1 MKLKIVA
8 AVAAIGLAA
17 YAKAPAIGY
26 MLDISRDK
34 VPTMASLRRMVDV
47 LSALGYN
54 QFQLYTEHTFAYKAH
69 ATVWADASPMTAEE
83 IRELDAYCRDRGI
96 ELVPNQNSFGHLE
109 KWFKH
114 PEYRPLAE
122 APYGG
127 VKTSWKSTMV
137 VPRALCPTDPQ
148 SIAFIASLYDELL
161 PNFTSKLFNVGCD
174 EVWELESAGMGRS
187 WDDVSKTSRQKV
199 WIDYFKKVVAEA
211 EKRGRTVMFWD
222 DMVVRRH
229 PELIPELPKNA
240 IALEGGYELKKGIDA
255 CIYERDCANLAK
267 NCYRFYVCPGSSTW
281 NAITGRHFNM
291 KTNVDEAVSAGLKYG
306 AEGFLMCDW
315 GNGGMCQPWITALP
329 SLIYMRAKIDG
340 KTLTDDEI
348 AAKVDGIAGAKC
360 GQALIRYQNLY
371 RLSGDPNPFN
381 RNTIHQLLSNGMNV
395 KPRGMTDQ
403 TIAAVAAEHA
413 AAKGDLDLTG
423 APDWVRD
430 GFAVM
435 DLLLEAAYLR
445 W

>member
-127 VKTSWKSTMV
+127 VKTSWNSSLTATLGST
-137 VPRALCPTDPQ
+137 ALRPFLRMPMPP
-148 SIAFIASLYDELL
+148 IACA
-161 PNFTSKLFNVGCD
+161 
-174 EVWELESAGMGRS
+174 GRS
-187 WDDVSKTSRQKV
+187 
-199 WIDYFKKVVAEA
+199 
-211 EKRGRTVMFWD
+211 G
-222 DMVVRRH
+222 H
-229 PELIPELPKNA
+229 
-240 IALEGGYELKKGIDA
+240 
-255 CIYERDCANLAK
+255 
-267 NCYRFYVCPGSSTW
+267 
-281 NAITGRHFNM
+281 
-291 KTNVDEAVSAGLKYG
+291 
-306 AEGFLMCDW
+306 
-315 GNGGMCQPWITALP
+315 
-329 SLIYMRAKIDG
+329 
-340 KTLTDDEI
+340 
-348 AAKVDGIAGAKC
+348 
-360 GQALIRYQNLY
+360 
-371 RLSGDPNPFN
+371 
-381 RNTIHQLLSNGMNV
+381 
-395 KPRGMTDQ
+395 
-403 TIAAVAAEHA
+403 
-413 AAKGDLDLTG
+413 
-423 APDWVRD
+423 
-430 GFAVM
+430 
-435 DLLLEAAYLR
+435 
-445 W
+445 